1 MPKRA
6 LRQRIKDLLDA
17 IPQDV
22 IATRSAAV
30 WRLLY
35 ETPEYRAADVI
46 MIYLPLATE
55 VDAQQLA
62 QQAWAD
68 LKRVAAA
75 RVSWDQRRMFP
86 VEVSSLTGRFEEDS
100 YGVREATEGMPIPIN
115 EVDLVVV
122 PGLAYDHKGNRLG
135 RGRGFYDRFLVHP
148 DFRGVSCGVAFE
160 EQVLDDVPVAENDV
174 PIQMLVT
181 DMRVRRFSPAKP
193 GKQ

>member
-6 LRQRIKDLLDA
+6 LRQRIKELLDA

-35 ETPEYRAADVI
+35 ETPEYRSADVI

-62 QQAWAD
+62 QRAWAD
-68 LKRVAAA
+68 LKRVAAP

-86 VEVSSLTGRFEEDS
+86 VEIASLTGRFEEDS
-100 YGVREATEGMPIPIN
+100 YGVREASEGLPVPIG
-115 EVDLVVV
+115 EVDLVVA
-122 PGLAYDHKGNRLG
+122 PGLGFDGKGNRLG
-135 RGRGFYDRFLVHP
+135 RGRGFYDRLLAHA
-148 DFRGVSCGVAFE
+148 DFRGVACGVAFE
-160 EQVLDDVPVAENDV
+160 EQVLDEIPVAENDV
-174 PIQMLVT
+174 PMDMLIT
-181 DMRVRRFSPAKP
+181 DVCVRRFKSAAT
-193 GKQ
+193 GAR